1 MSETAVT
8 FETTPEFDRDLKRYS
23 RKHRSLPEDI
33 ENLKTALKVAHF
45 TVGISSECMGIFP
58 ISHPE
63 VPEGFFVAKKFACKS
78 IKGSGSRSGYRVVY
92 HLQGE
97 VFKICLLELY
107 HKKDKPVEDFQRI
120 KVCKFI

>member
-1 MSETAVT
+1 MSKTTVI
-8 FETTPEFDRDLKRYS
+8 FETTPEFDKDLKKYS

-45 TVGISSECMGIFP
+45 TDGISCESMGFFP

-63 VPEGFFVAKKFACKS
+63 VPEGFFVAKKFACRS

-92 HLQGE
+92 HLRNPP
-97 VFKICLLELY
+97 KNL
-107 HKKDKPVEDFQRI
+107 PA
-120 KVCKFI
+120 